1 MKQSVRSM
9 HLGSASWIT
18 DYSGTPVQYLQYLPF
33 GQQFINQRTS
43 GYNERF
49 TFTGNAPCKGKRI
62 PLNTIKYNEQRDEE
76 TGYGYFGA
84 RYMDHELMT
93 MWLSVDPLADKY
105 PSISPYAYCA
115 WNPVKLV
122 DPDGKDVYING
133 EQADRAVERLQ
144 TDKMKIT
151 RDPETGQ
158 LSVDIGKYKRRNLS
172 KDEKM
177 IYDAIMSENV
187 TVQVT
192 ASATHK
198 ATDDKGNLVDAYY
211 GDDGKSYQTYG
222 GSFHGASYSEHDGSG
237 CAFTRCFM
245 DVDLMDKNGFNQGVP
260 HEISEQYLLGK
271 MAIKKKGNIGPA
283 YLNRGQSNSEYL
295 KAHKKAVPQN
305 VSGCMEILG
314 FIEIPYKSVFTYTQQ
329 RLNKQK

>member
-1 MKQSVRSM
+1 M
-9 HLGSASWIT
+9 
-18 DYSGTPVQYLQYLPF
+18 
-33 GQQFINQRTS
+33 NQPAHKNDSRNRTQTM
-43 GYNERF
+43 RF
-49 TFTGNAPCKGKRI
+49 HPAAFTGK
-62 PLNTIKYNEQRDEE
+62 ERDEE

-84 RYMDHELMT
+84 RYMDYELMT
-93 MWLSVDPLADKY
+93 MWLSVDPMSDKY

-151 RDPETGQ
+151 RNPETGQ
-158 LSVDIGKYKRRNLS
+158 ISVDIGKYKRRNLS

-198 ATDDKGNLVDAYY
+198 ATDDNGNLVDAYY

-222 GSFHGASYSEHDGSG
+222 GSFHGASYSEHDGFG

-245 DVDLMDKNGFNQGVP
+245 DVDLMDKNGVNQAVP

-271 MAIKKKGNIGPA
+271 MAIKKNGNIGPA
-283 YLNRGQSNSEYL
+283 YLHRGQSNSEYL
-295 KAHKKAVPQN
+295 KAHKKAIPQN
-305 VSGCMEILG
+305 VSGCIEILG